1 MIIPVIV
8 CPFTKER
15 IHDTICNIGYCPMV
29 RGSFIHRGTRKEKE
43 R

>member
-15 IHDTICNIGYCPMV
+15 RHDTICNIGYYPMV
-29 RGSFIHRGTRKEKE
+29 RGSFIYRGTREEKE
-43 R
+43 